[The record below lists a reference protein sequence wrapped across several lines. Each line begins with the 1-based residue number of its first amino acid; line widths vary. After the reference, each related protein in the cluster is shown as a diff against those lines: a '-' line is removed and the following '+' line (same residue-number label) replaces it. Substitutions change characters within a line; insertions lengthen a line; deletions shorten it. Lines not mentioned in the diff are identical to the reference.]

1 MNEVS
6 RAKHTAIWK
15 ALRKLCC
22 LCCLHL
28 CLPLG
33 ADRDPKMQS
42 HRKKVPLTPVQFS
55 NMFEY
60 PCACCRVRCWVIAR
74 EGGRRAPWTVACQ
87 APLSMGFSRQEH
99 YRGWPFPSPGD
110 LPHPGIKPRS
120 PILQTDSSLSK
131 PPGKPNR

>member
-1 MNEVS
+1 MNQVS
-6 RAKHTAIWK
+6 RAAHTAIWQ

-60 PCACCRVRCWVIAR
+60 PCARCRVRCWVIAR
-74 EGGRRAPWTVACQ
+74 KGGREKGPMDCSLPGSSVHGILQ
-87 APLSMGFSRQEH
+87 ARTLQRMAVSFSR
-99 YRGWPFPSPGD
+99 GSSP
-110 LPHPGIKPRS
+110 PRD
-120 PILQTDSSLSK
+120 QTQVSRIAD
-131 PPGKPNR
+131 RFFTV